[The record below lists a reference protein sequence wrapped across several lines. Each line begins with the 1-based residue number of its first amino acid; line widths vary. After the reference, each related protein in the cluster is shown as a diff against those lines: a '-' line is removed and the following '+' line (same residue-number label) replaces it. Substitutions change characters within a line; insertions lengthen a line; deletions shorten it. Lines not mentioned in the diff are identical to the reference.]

1 MNFVIESDRLVIRQ
15 FTVEDAPAYHQM
27 TRDKDI
33 QIYVPYACEE
43 TYEETLETI
52 RDYYSVSDLK
62 YDYYLVLE
70 EKGTGKLVGAI
81 IATALTTS
89 PLNLDICILTE
100 KSMRRKGYMYE
111 ALCAFKDALPK
122 GTTLLFA
129 IAQGNVASYRTVSK
143 LVGIKNTPF
152 SGELSE
158 MMHHLSLTT

>member
-33 QIYVPYACEE
+33 QIYVPYACAE

-52 RDYYSVSDLK
+52 RDYYSVTDFK

-89 PLNLDICILTE
+89 PLNLDICIFTE
-100 KSMRRKGYMYE
+100 QSMRRKGYMFE
-111 ALCAFKDALPK
+111 ALCAFKDAIPK
-122 GTTLLFA
+122 GTTLLFT
-129 IAQGNVASYRTVSK
+129 IAHRNIASYRTVSK
-143 LVGIKNTPF
+143 LIGIKDTPF
-152 SGELSE
+152 PGELSK